1 MTLLGRRFFYGWL
14 IVAAG
19 FGSQML
25 VGMLLFHSFGL
36 YVVELER
43 DFGWSKTRLAIAFS
57 LARVEDGLLGPVQGW
72 LLDRFGPR
80 AVMRVG
86 ILIFAGGFVGF
97 SQINS
102 LPMFYIT
109 FVVMAVGAALG
120 GFLTVTTSIV
130 SWFIRRRTLAVSIGL
145 IGTAVGGLVQPFVAL
160 FLEAYGW
167 RSMALLSAV
176 IILVVGL
183 PMAQLVRH
191 RPEPYGLLPDG
202 DTPEQLAA
210 RQTAAEAEGTDE
222 PEINFTLRQALRARA
237 FWVISLAHA
246 AALLVVSAVMVHF
259 VAHVKESLGYTS
271 SEAAS
276 LIAFLT
282 AMTIVGQL
290 AGGWAGDRWS
300 SRWLIAVCMVA
311 HGVALVVLAV
321 ASALWMVLG
330 FAVLHGLAWGVRGP
344 VILAMRAEYFG
355 RASYGTIMGFSS
367 LIVMLG
373 MFIGPVF
380 AGVMYDSSGSYE
392 TGFILLAAIAGAGS
406 LLMLLAQKP
415 GASHPVVAAAT
426 TAPPPAVAG
435 ATGGGS

>member
-1 MTLLGRRFFYGWL
+1 
-14 IVAAG
+14 
-19 FGSQML
+19 
-25 VGMLLFHSFGL
+25 MLLFHSFGL

-57 LARVEDGLLGPVQGW
+57 LARVEDGLLGPLQGW

-86 ILIFAGGFVGF
+86 ILIFAGGFVAF

-109 FVVMAVGAALG
+109 FVIMAVGAALG

-130 SWFIRRRTLAVSIGL
+130 NWFIRRRTLAVGIGL
-145 IGTAVGGLVQPFVAL
+145 IGTAVGGLLQPLVAL
-160 FLEAYGW
+160 ILEEYGW
-167 RSMALLSAV
+167 RGMALLSSV

-202 DTPEQLAA
+202 DTHEQLAA
-210 RQTAAEAEGTDE
+210 RQAAAEADGTHQ
-222 PEINFTLRQALRARA
+222 PEVNFTLREALRVRA

-259 VAHVKESLGYTS
+259 VAHVKESLGYS
-271 SEAAS
+271 SGEAAT

-282 AMTIVGQL
+282 AMTIIGQL

-300 SRWLIAVCMVA
+300 SRWLIAACMVG
-311 HGVALVVLAV
+311 HGVALVMLAV
-321 ASALWMVLG
+321 ATSLWMVLG

-380 AGVMYDSSGSYE
+380 AGLMYDSSGNYE
-392 TGFILLAAIAGAGS
+392 TGFTLLAVIAGAGS

-415 GASHPVVAAAT
+415 GPGRPAFDT
-426 TAPPPAVAG
+426 DTAGPTPAR
-435 ATGGGS
+435 TGTPAEA